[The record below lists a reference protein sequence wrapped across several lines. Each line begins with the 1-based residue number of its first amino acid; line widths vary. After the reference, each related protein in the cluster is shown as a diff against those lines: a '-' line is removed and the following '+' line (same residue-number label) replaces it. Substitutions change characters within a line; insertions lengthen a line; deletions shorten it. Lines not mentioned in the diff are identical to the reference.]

1 MTETAAIVDMRT
13 GEIVE
18 ELPIEAANV
27 RSKPPVPTFEGHTVE
42 GVRMKIAGQVTVMS
56 TDVVSVDD
64 RLRIVGEFRVSGV
77 RHYVDDKTGDLIR
90 EQIIRPIDGTV
101 ELTPWDAEDEND
113 NGIVRAR

>member
-1 MTETAAIVDMRT
+1 MTETIVDMMT
-13 GEIVE
+13 GEIVATFSSE
-18 ELPIEAANV
+18 TSEIA
-27 RSKPPVPTFEGHTVE
+27 KPPVPTFEGHSVE

-101 ELTPWDAEDEND
+101 ELTPWDAEDESD
-113 NGIVRAR
+113 NGIVRAIR